1 MCVVAAIVA
10 VMTAA
15 APKWGPAPE
24 VEKTSAA
31 IRAALLPEEHVD
43 FDAACDRAMSAA
55 IARHSVVPL
64 HELLDQWHPIARA
77 TLQNPTARRFALQRM
92 RELERTGTLVP
103 QSGELRG
110 SAADIIAALE
120 LPDR

>member
-15 APKWGPAPE
+15 APSWEPAPE

-31 IRAALLPEEHVD
+31 IRAALLPEEHTD

-55 IARHSVVPL
+55 ITQSSVEPL
-64 HELLDQWHPIARA
+64 HVLLDQWHPIARA
-77 TLQNPTARRFALQRM
+77 TLQNPTARRFALRRA
-92 RELERTGTLVP
+92 REFEGTGALAP

-110 SAADIIAALE
+110 SAADIIALLE